1 MKYQVGQLIVGKV
14 YNVKPYALFM
24 SFDDGV
30 TGLLHISEISDSFIR
45 DIEKYGSV
53 GDEIKVKI
61 LSIDKDN
68 GFLRVSYKQVPQEEM
83 YSSHT
88 NQRRMPTTSEDEFL
102 PLKEKL
108 DSWIKEAYENI
119 EKGDNWYARIKIK

>member
-1 MKYQVGQLIVGKV
+1 MKYQVGQLVIGKV

-24 SFDDGV
+24 SFEDGI

-61 LSIDKDN
+61 LSIDKEN
-68 GFLRVSYKQVPQEEM
+68 GFLRVSFKQVPPEEA
-83 YSSHT
+83 YSNHT
-88 NQRRMPTTSEDEFL
+88 NQRRLPTTSEEEFL

-108 DSWIKEAYENI
+108 DNWIKEAYE
-119 EKGDNWYARIKIK
+119 KIDKENE

>member
-24 SFDDGV
+24 SFEDGI

-68 GFLRVSYKQVPQEEM
+68 GFLRVSYKQVPPEEM

-88 NQRRMPTTSEDEFL
+88 NQRKIPTTSEDEFL

-119 EKGDNWYARIKIK
+119 EKGDK

>member
-24 SFDDGV
+24 SFEDGV

-68 GFLRVSYKQVPQEEM
+68 GFLRVSYKQVPPEEM

-119 EKGDNWYARIKIK
+119 EEGDK

>member
-68 GFLRVSYKQVPQEEM
+68 GFLRVSYKQVPPEEM

-88 NQRRMPTTSEDEFL
+88 NQRKVPTTSEDEFL

-108 DSWIKEAYENI
+108 DSWIKEAYDNI
-119 EKGDNWYARIKIK
+119 EKGDK

>member
-1 MKYQVGQLIVGKV
+1 MKYQVGQLIIGKV

-30 TGLLHISEISDSFIR
+30 TGLLHISEISDSFVR
-45 DIEKYGSV
+45 DIEKYGSI

-61 LSIDKDN
+61 LSIDKEN
-68 GFLRVSYKQVPQEEM
+68 GFLRVSYKQVPPEEM

-88 NQRRMPTTSEDEFL
+88 NQRRLPTVSEDEFK
-102 PLKEKL
+102 PLQEKL
-108 DSWIKEAYENI
+108 DTWIKEAYENI
-119 EKGDNWYARIKIK
+119 DKENQ

>member
-24 SFDDGV
+24 SFEDGV

-68 GFLRVSYKQVPQEEM
+68 GFLRVSYKQVPPEEM

-88 NQRRMPTTSEDEFL
+88 NQRKVPTTSEDEFL

-108 DSWIKEAYENI
+108 DSWIKEACENI
-119 EKGDNWYARIKIK
+119 EKGDK

>member
-1 MKYQVGQLIVGKV
+1 MEYQVGQLIVGKV

-30 TGLLHISEISDSFIR
+30 TGLLHISEISDSFVR

-53 GDEIKVKI
+53 GDEIKVKV
-61 LSIDKDN
+61 LTIDKDN
-68 GFLRVSYKQVPQEEM
+68 GFLRVSYKQVPPEEA

-88 NQRRMPTTSEDEFL
+88 NQRRLPTVTEEEFA
-102 PLKEKL
+102 PLRDKL
-108 DSWIKEAYENI
+108 DEWIKDAYSKIVKE
-119 EKGDNWYARIKIK
+119 EK

>member
-68 GFLRVSYKQVPQEEM
+68 GFLRVSYKQVPPEEM

-108 DSWIKEAYENI
+108 DSWIKDAYENI
-119 EKGDNWYARIKIK
+119 EKGEK

>member
-24 SFDDGV
+24 SFEDGV

-68 GFLRVSYKQVPQEEM
+68 GFLRVSYKQVPPEEM

-88 NQRRMPTTSEDEFL
+88 NQRKVLTTSEDEFL

-119 EKGDNWYARIKIK
+119 EKGDK

>member
-68 GFLRVSYKQVPQEEM
+68 GFLRVSYKKVPPEEM

-88 NQRRMPTTSEDEFL
+88 NQRKVPTTSEDEFL

-119 EKGDNWYARIKIK
+119 EKGDK

>member
-1 MKYQVGQLIVGKV
+1 MNYQVGDLIVGKV

-24 SFDDGV
+24 SFDEGV

-45 DIEKYGSV
+45 DIEKYGSI

-68 GFLRVSYKQVPQEEM
+68 GFLRVSYKQVPPEEA

-88 NQRRMPTTSEDEFL
+88 NQRRLPNVTEEEFM

-108 DSWIKEAYENI
+108 DDWIMEAYNQI
-119 EKGDNWYARIKIK
+119 EKEEK

>member
-1 MKYQVGQLIVGKV
+1 MNYQVGQLIVGKV

-24 SFDDGV
+24 SFENGV

-68 GFLRVSYKQVPQEEM
+68 GFLRVSYKQVPPEEM
-83 YSSHT
+83 YSSHI
-88 NQRRMPTTSEDEFL
+88 NQRRMPTTSEEEFL

-108 DSWIKEAYENI
+108 DSWIKEAYE
-119 EKGDNWYARIKIK
+119 KIDKENK

>member
-68 GFLRVSYKQVPQEEM
+68 GFLRVSYKQVPPEEM

-108 DSWIKEAYENI
+108 DSWRKEAYENI
-119 EKGDNWYARIKIK
+119 EKGDK

>member
-24 SFDDGV
+24 SFEDGV

-68 GFLRVSYKQVPQEEM
+68 GFLRVSYKQVPPEEM

-119 EKGDNWYARIKIK
+119 EKGDK

>member
-1 MKYQVGQLIVGKV
+1 MKYQVGQLVVGKV

-24 SFDDGV
+24 SFEDGV

-53 GDEIKVKI
+53 GDEIKVKV

-68 GFLRVSYKQVPQEEM
+68 GFLRVSYKQVPPEEM

-108 DSWIKEAYENI
+108 DGWIKKAYENI
-119 EKGDNWYARIKIK
+119 EKREK

>member
-45 DIEKYGSV
+45 D
-53 GDEIKVKI
+53 EIKVKI

-68 GFLRVSYKQVPQEEM
+68 GFLRVSYKQVPPEEM

-88 NQRRMPTTSEDEFL
+88 NQRKVPTTSEDEFL

-119 EKGDNWYARIKIK
+119 EKGDK